1 MRIDSPCP
9 VTQYYVPRFVNM
21 EQRMQIW
28 NRRHV
33 AKKSNLYMEEWLTGV
48 LVTKY
53 DFKITLHKTHLQVSE
68 KNSSSNANN

>member
-1 MRIDSPCP
+1 MRIIDYRFSIFSL
-9 VTQYYVPRFVNM
+9 TQYYVLRFVNL

-48 LVTKY
+48 LMT
-53 DFKITLHKTHLQVSE
+53 
-68 KNSSSNANN
+68 N

>member
-1 MRIDSPCP
+1 
-9 VTQYYVPRFVNM
+9 
-21 EQRMQIW
+21 MQVW

-53 DFKITLHKTHLQVSE
+53 DVVLRLLFITHPQVTE
-68 KNSSSNANN
+68 KSSSSNANN

>member
-21 EQRMQIW
+21 EQRMQVW

-48 LVTKY
+48 LMQPTEY
-53 DFKITLHKTHLQVSE
+53 NMTIL
-68 KNSSSNANN
+68 

>member
-1 MRIDSPCP
+1 MC
-9 VTQYYVPRFVNM
+9 YVPRFVNL

-48 LVTKY
+48 LMT
-53 DFKITLHKTHLQVSE
+53 
-68 KNSSSNANN
+68 N